1 MTFKKF
7 VCDYS
12 AGHIIGSALALCLA
26 LSCVACRFGRPP
38 LLFGWFQSLFGWR
51 MADLETCLARGARA
65 SQKKV
70 MMMWPSGGQLSD
82 KDGLSLGTF
91 IARSSNHLIIIFNNF
106 SKNDF
111 SETQVYQKYLLL
123 DD

>member
-1 MTFKKF
+1 
-7 VCDYS
+7 
-12 AGHIIGSALALCLA
+12 
-26 LSCVACRFGRPP
+26 
-38 LLFGWFQSLFGWR
+38 
-51 MADLETCLARGARA
+51 
-65 SQKKV
+65 